1 MRLNVQPLRRPHDG
15 PTIRR
20 SIAEGDRRR
29 FGCRNW
35 GRAAGVWHRKY
46 IACPQAGIEILL
58 PDGFVPTTEP
68 EGYLNA
74 ETGANVL
81 VVVSDN
87 PIEVEIAGLTHG
99 DFGRNGIE
107 IVEKTPLTLAGKRAI
122 LVSTQQTGANPNAGI
137 VDPTSIAQWIVG
149 FGDRSTVLVVASY
162 PLGMKDQYSAL
173 FKRVVLSARPIQP
186 AGVEPQRMSLGRGSS
201 VSADGANAK
210 GSHGRRRSERSAANR
225 RGSSSKRLKPQSN
238 PIAKSQANVRSERTP
253 PTGMRIWAS
262 LDGKFTVAARLKSFD
277 GAEAL
282 TREERWQD
290 NSRAG

>member
-1 MRLNVQPLRRPHDG
+1 MARPFAAPLLKETVVALVAAIGVALPACG
-15 PTIRR
+15 
-20 SIAEGDRRR
+20 AE
-29 FGCRNW
+29 
-35 GRAAGVWHRKY
+35 KY

-122 LVSTQQTGANPNAGI
+122 LVSTQQTGANPNVGI

-149 FGDRSTVLVVASY
+149 FGDRSTVLVVA
-162 PLGMKDQYSAL
+162 
-173 FKRVVLSARPIQP
+173 
-186 AGVEPQRMSLGRGSS
+186 
-201 VSADGANAK
+201 
-210 GSHGRRRSERSAANR
+210 
-225 RGSSSKRLKPQSN
+225 
-238 PIAKSQANVRSERTP
+238 
-253 PTGMRIWAS
+253 
-262 LDGKFTVAARLKSFD
+262 
-277 GAEAL
+277 
-282 TREERWQD
+282 
-290 NSRAG
+290 